1 MRKDKSKS
9 NKIRPWITRKSMNYF
24 TNLLI
29 KRWKSIKES
38 YLHLF
43 YIFQPIN
50 LSNIFLGLRIRRTNF
65 WGNGECSSKRCG
77 VLSLKR
83 YARTPYFSI
92 NMIEHSLLFSP
103 FHDYWILIIYVYWL
117 IIWLINLLK
126 SCPTGADIVLGKPL
140 KFSELKQAIKL
151 YYKSS

>member
-1 MRKDKSKS
+1 
-9 NKIRPWITRKSMNYF
+9 MNYKKIYELFHKF
-24 TNLLI
+24 TDKKMEKHHRKLLPFVL
-29 KRWKSIKES
+29 
-38 YLHLF
+38 Y
-43 YIFQPIN
+43 FQRIN
-50 LSNIFLGLRIRRTNF
+50 LSNIFLGLRIRWTNF
-65 WGNGECSSKRCG
+65 WGYGERSSKWCG

-92 NMIEHSLLFSP
+92 NMIKHSLLFSP

-126 SCPTGADIVLGKPL
+126 SCSTGADIVLGKPL